1 MPFNLTKIIDQN
13 KRILD
18 IAGAKQKALS
28 ENLANI
34 NTPGYVRQ
42 DIKFKDYLG
51 GMNKPLET
59 DLSREMGS
67 VSLPEDGNGKVNMME
82 ELIAMQK
89 NSLFYTV
96 AARRISIVA
105 KNIKAVTQIGR

>member
-1 MPFNLTKIIDQN
+1 MPFNLTGIIDQN

-42 DIKFKDYLG
+42 DIKFENYLG

-59 DLSREMGS
+59 DLSREMGA
-67 VSLPEDGNGKVNMME
+67 VSLPEQDGGKVNMME

-89 NSLFYTV
+89 NSLFYTL
-96 AARRISIVA
+96 ATRRISIVA
-105 KNIKAVTQIGR
+105 KNIKAAIQLGR